1 MSSRQMRP
9 SSHDTTGLEDHVL
22 QPVSVTVT
30 DVMHGRAAEGV
41 LSFLEQQVDGKW
53 KAVAR
58 GASDPAGMI
67 SIKEQMRPGVY
78 RLELDAEAYF
88 TTAGITPLIP
98 RITITF
104 RIPETSACWLL
115 QTYIAANSQFS
126 ALFRAEPPDR
136 GVKRPAETRRPT

>member
-1 MSSRQMRP
+1 MSSRQRSP
-9 SSHDTTGLEDHVL
+9 SALGGTSLDEPGFRAL
-22 QPVSVTVT
+22 SVTVT

-41 LSFLEQQVDGKW
+41 LSFLERQVDGKW
-53 KAVAR
+53 KAMAR
-58 GASDPAGMI
+58 GASDPSGTI
-67 SIKEQMRPGVY
+67 SVADPMRPGIY

-104 RIPETSACWLL
+104 RIPETSMNWLL

-126 ALFRAEPPDR
+126 ALFRAEPA
-136 GVKRPAETRRPT
+136 G

>member
-1 MSSRQMRP
+1 MSSRQTSPPEPGAISLDEPDLR
-9 SSHDTTGLEDHVL
+9 TL
-22 QPVSVTVT
+22 SVTVT

-41 LSFLEQQVDGKW
+41 SSLLERQVDGKW
-53 KAVAR
+53 KAIAR
-58 GASDPAGMI
+58 SASDPSGTI
-67 SIKEQMRPGVY
+67 SVEPIWPGIY

-104 RIPETSACWLL
+104 RIPETSMHWLL

-126 ALFRAEPPDR
+126 ALFRAEQP
-136 GVKRPAETRRPT
+136 G

>member
-1 MSSRQMRP
+1 MSSRQTSPQTRGAT
-9 SSHDTTGLEDHVL
+9 SLDDHDF
-22 QPVSVTVT
+22 QSVSVTVT

-41 LSFLEQQVDGKW
+41 LFLLEQQVDGKW
-53 KAVAR
+53 KAIAR

-67 SIKEQMRPGVY
+67 SVDEPMRPGVY

-104 RIPETSACWLL
+104 RLPETSMHWLL

-126 ALFRAEPPDR
+126 ALFRAEPP
-136 GVKRPAETRRPT
+136 G

>member
-1 MSSRQMRP
+1 MSSRQTNP
-9 SSHDTTGLEDHVL
+9 SALGATSVDEPDFRVL
-22 QPVSVTVT
+22 SVTVT

-41 LSFLEQQVDGKW
+41 MSLLERQVDGKW
-53 KAVAR
+53 KAMARSASNSSGTISVA
-58 GASDPAGMI
+58 DP
-67 SIKEQMRPGVY
+67 MRPGIY

-104 RIPETSACWLL
+104 RIPETSTHWLL

-126 ALFRAEPPDR
+126 ALFRAEPP
-136 GVKRPAETRRPT
+136 GLS

>member
-1 MSSRQMRP
+1 MSSRQTNP
-9 SSHDTTGLEDHVL
+9 SALGAINLDEPDLRTL
-22 QPVSVTVT
+22 SVTVT

-41 LSFLEQQVDGKW
+41 SSLLERQVDGKW
-53 KAVAR
+53 KAIAR
-58 GASDPAGMI
+58 SASDPSGTI
-67 SIKEQMRPGVY
+67 SVAEPIRPGIY

-104 RIPETSACWLL
+104 RIPETSMHWLL

-126 ALFRAEPPDR
+126 ALFRTEQT
-136 GVKRPAETRRPT
+136 G

>member
-1 MSSRQMRP
+1 MSSRQTSPPARGAI
-9 SSHDTTGLEDHVL
+9 SLDDQDFRS
-22 QPVSVTVT
+22 VSVTVT

-41 LSFLEQQVDGKW
+41 LSLLEQQVDGKW
-53 KAVAR
+53 KAIAR
-58 GASDPAGMI
+58 GASDPAGTI
-67 SIKEQMRPGVY
+67 SVDEPMRPGVY

-104 RIPETSACWLL
+104 RIPETSMHWLL

-126 ALFRAEPPDR
+126 ALFRADPL
-136 GVKRPAETRRPT
+136 G